1 MPLRGKSM
9 TRALQLYNQHACMSY
24 TENNYQLHY
33 LVTAVPLENRTI
45 PKKS

>member
-1 MPLRGKSM
+1 
-9 TRALQLYNQHACMSY
+9 MSY

-45 PKKS
+45 PKKSEIFKKTIIQRPIY